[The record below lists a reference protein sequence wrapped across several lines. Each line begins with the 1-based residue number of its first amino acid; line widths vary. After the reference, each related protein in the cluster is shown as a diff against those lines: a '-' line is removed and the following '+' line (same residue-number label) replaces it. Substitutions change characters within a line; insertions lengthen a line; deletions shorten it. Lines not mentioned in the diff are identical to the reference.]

1 MNEVSKSK
9 VKNKSKIKNIRKT
22 KKVNK
27 NGFPQP
33 KKVICSKCR
42 EVEFLVKFV
51 IAQQNWSKK
60 NNWGFWTENKKYK
73 NQEWC
78 GQCLRQTFY
87 DKETYWQAVQ
97 NSKRRSLFRV
107 YLARGEI

>member
-51 IAQQNWSKK
+51 IAQQN
-60 NNWGFWTENKKYK
+60 
-73 NQEWC
+73 
-78 GQCLRQTFY
+78 
-87 DKETYWQAVQ
+87 
-97 NSKRRSLFRV
+97 
-107 YLARGEI
+107 